1 MRKANATG
9 RDIYRSIAFILYI
22 HIISAN
28 ILFIFC
34 ISSWITSWCHHQNMH
49 LSKNARVG
57 DRKTL
62 ARRRSGSRPSVSR
75 PPRYCRARSA
85 DRTGLSSV
93 DRRPR
98 HPSVPS
104 ARPTTSS
111 RTTRIRIRRVAS
123 TLLGEDPRNC
133 NSSSSSTWLFVCA
146 RLRKKIQEVSKTNQQ
161 YLWQFFFATS
171 KARIY
176 ANDINDFYKY
186 DDKYFFD
193 FGSFSLLIIVLS
205 YSIIIIWYNKLLI

>member
-1 MRKANATG
+1 
-9 RDIYRSIAFILYI
+9 
-22 HIISAN
+22 
-28 ILFIFC
+28 
-34 ISSWITSWCHHQNMH
+34 MH
-49 LSKNARVG
+49 LSKNARAG

-85 DRTGLSSV
+85 DRTGLSNV
-93 DRRPR
+93 DRRLR

-123 TLLGEDPRNC
+123 TLPGEDPRNC

-146 RLRKKIQEVSKTNQQ
+146 RLRKKLQEVSKRNQQ
-161 YLWQFFFATS
+161 YLRQFFSQRLKRGFTLT
-171 KARIY
+171 ILTVF
-176 ANDINDFYKY
+176 INMTTNIFLI
-186 DDKYFFD
+186 FLD

-205 YSIIIIWYNKLLI
+205 YSIIII